1 MIKDSTAL
9 DGNAAAGAL
18 EALFGLDVTTAI
30 VRCGTCHASGP
41 LAELRFYGS
50 PRAMVLRCRTCGE
63 VNLRFLESDR
73 AINLDLSGAARIE
86 IGRAARSAAN
96 G

>member
-1 MIKDSTAL
+1 MSDDLMAL

-18 EALFGLDVTTAI
+18 AALFAFDVTTAI
-30 VRCGTCHASGP
+30 VLCRNCRASRP

-63 VNLRFLESDR
+63 VNMRLLETDR
-73 AINLDLSGAARIE
+73 TINLDLSGAARIE
-86 IGRAARSAAN
+86 VCRPT
-96 G
+96 

>member
-1 MIKDSTAL
+1 MIEDSTAL

-18 EALFGLDVTTAI
+18 EALLAFDVTTAI
-30 VRCGTCHASGP
+30 VRCGACDASGP

-63 VNLRFLESDR
+63 VNLRLLETDR
-73 AINLDLSGAARIE
+73 AVNLDLRGTDRIE
-86 IGRAARSAAN
+86 IGRAVRSAAN
-96 G
+96 A